1 MSACPGRGTALSN
14 SNWKSVKC
22 RKIGSENAI
31 VVQLPAARFDGTVLP
46 HHKPLLDE
54 QGSCCVM
61 LLAQDCARCSF
72 GDSEA
77 GPTRELH
84 LWLQVGSSTGDPPIE
99 NAELMLPSKHWL
111 ALLAATDN
119 REVAQ
124 KLRSFGFAPL
134 ALASVVLRASGG
146 SVALQE
152 GSCLDWTISGPGR
165 GPATIG
171 VHHAMLMPDDGLDAA
186 QHRVA
191 ALISGA
197 VMGQPGELRVSG
209 SALNPFFLPGERLAA
224 LVHCMP
230 ELAADVVWHRRRSE
244 MP

>member
-1 MSACPGRGTALSN
+1 MSN
-14 SNWKSVKC
+14 SNWKSVKSL
-22 RKIGSENAI
+22 KIGSENAI
-31 VVQLPAARFDGTVLP
+31 VVQIPAARFEGKLLP
-46 HHKPLLDE
+46 HHKPLVDE
-54 QGSCCVM
+54 QDSCRVM
-61 LLAQDCARCSF
+61 LLAQDCTRCSF
-72 GDSEA
+72 EASEA
-77 GPTRELH
+77 GPTHELH
-84 LWLQVGSSTGDPPIE
+84 LWLQVGSSTEDPPIE

-119 REVAQ
+119 REVAK
-124 KLRSFGFAPL
+124 KLRSFGFDPL
-134 ALASVVLRASGG
+134 PLTSVALRASGG
-146 SVALQE
+146 SVVLQD
-152 GSCLDWTISGPGR
+152 GSCLEWTVSGPGR

-197 VMGQPGELRVSG
+197 VMGQSGELRVSG
-209 SALNPFFLPGERLAA
+209 SALEPFFLPGERLAA
-224 LVHCMP
+224 LVHRMP

>member
-1 MSACPGRGTALSN
+1 
-14 SNWKSVKC
+14 
-22 RKIGSENAI
+22 
-31 VVQLPAARFDGTVLP
+31 
-46 HHKPLLDE
+46 
-54 QGSCCVM
+54 M

-77 GPTRELH
+77 GSTQELH
-84 LWLQVGSSTGDPPIE
+84 LWLQVGSSTEDPPIE

-111 ALLAATDN
+111 ALLAATNN
-119 REVAQ
+119 REVAK
-124 KLRSFGFAPL
+124 KLGLFGFDPL
-134 ALASVVLRASGG
+134 TLTGVALRASGG
-146 SVALQE
+146 SVALHD
-152 GSCLDWTISGPGR
+152 GSRLDWTISGPGR

-197 VMGQPGELRVSG
+197 VMAQPGELRVSG
-209 SALNPFFLPGERLAA
+209 SALEPFLLPGERLTA
-224 LVHCMP
+224 LVHRMP

-244 MP
+244 MPLSIE